1 MTGDDTGHTET
12 GERADTAGNND
23 DATGSAAGRERTD
36 DTAGRERA
44 DDTNGETPT
53 RKTPGQTPLL
63 LDVML
68 GKLATYLRM
77 CGYDAAYAGT
87 RGAETDDDALA
98 VAETEG
104 RTLVTRDHALATR
117 GDPSLLLS
125 SRDPVDQLRELA
137 AAGYDLT
144 LAETPTHCS
153 ACNGRLEHVDRT
165 EPTPDYAPDP
175 HEETVWRCRDCGQ
188 HFWKGSHWDDVAATL
203 ADL

>member
-1 MTGDDTGHTET
+1 
-12 GERADTAGNND
+12 
-23 DATGSAAGRERTD
+23 
-36 DTAGRERA
+36 
-44 DDTNGETPT
+44 
-53 RKTPGQTPLL
+53 
-63 LDVML
+63 
-68 GKLATYLRM
+68 M

-87 RGAETDDDALA
+87 RGVETDDDALA

-117 GDPSLLLS
+117 ADPSLLLS

-144 LAETPTHCS
+144 LAETPSHCS
-153 ACNGRLEHVDRT
+153 ACNGRLERVDRT
-165 EPTPDYAPDP
+165 EPTPDYAPAP

>member
-1 MTGDDTGHTET
+1 MTGDDTGRAET
-12 GERADTAGNND
+12 GEPNETVESDDDPTD
-23 DATGSAAGRERTD
+23 DAAGDAPPRKSP
-36 DTAGRERA
+36 
-44 DDTNGETPT
+44 GE
-53 RKTPGQTPLL
+53 TPLL

-117 GDPSLLLS
+117 ADPSLLLS

-144 LAETPTHCS
+144 LAETPSHCS
-153 ACNGRLEHVDRT
+153 ACNGRLERVDRT
-165 EPTPDYAPDP
+165 EPTPDYAPAP